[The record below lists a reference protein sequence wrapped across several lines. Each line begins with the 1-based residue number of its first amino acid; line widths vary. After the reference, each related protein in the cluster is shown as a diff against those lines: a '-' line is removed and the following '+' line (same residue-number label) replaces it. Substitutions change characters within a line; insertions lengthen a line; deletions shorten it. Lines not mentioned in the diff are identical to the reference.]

1 MSTYFTK
8 SSLGCNY
15 FTLFYSIQG
24 EELEQMSADAVT
36 NMAKVHDDI
45 KTMTEDMREIADAL
59 QIGRE
64 TFLKN
69 IFFEFY
75 VL

>member
-1 MSTYFTK
+1 MGVIILPF
-8 SSLGCNY
+8 
-15 FTLFYSIQG
+15 FYSIQG

-69 IFFEFY
+69 EIF
-75 VL
+75 LP

>member
-1 MSTYFTK
+1 
-8 SSLGCNY
+8 
-15 FTLFYSIQG
+15 
-24 EELEQMSADAVT
+24 MSADAVT

-69 IFFEFY
+69 EIFLPLVYIF
-75 VL
+75 

>member
-69 IFFEFY
+69 QIF
-75 VL
+75 LP